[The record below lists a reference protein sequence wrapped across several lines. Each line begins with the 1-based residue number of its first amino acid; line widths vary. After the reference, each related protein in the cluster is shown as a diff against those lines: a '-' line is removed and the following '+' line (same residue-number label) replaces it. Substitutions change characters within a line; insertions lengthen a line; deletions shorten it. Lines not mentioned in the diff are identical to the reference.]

1 MGTTIPLSEETSGV
15 ALRAIE
21 IINNKI
27 GIRLNQ
33 KELIP
38 LLLKDPNEVA
48 DIALKNIKQS
58 I

>member
-15 ALRAIE
+15 AIKAIE

-48 DIALKNIKQS
+48 DIALKNIKRS

>member
-15 ALRAIE
+15 AIKAIE
-21 IINNKI
+21 IINNKM

-48 DIALKNIKQS
+48 NMALKNIKQS